1 MNHIQLHVSSATAR
15 CKRFIQFLMFNSKVQ
30 GFTAQIISY
39 THLLISMVRHAI
51 NARVIHMLDTSGTLR
66 ARAHQ
71 GLRASRLRLTR
82 SVALAIGISL
92 SIPMAVADGGSIEAI
107 KPKDF
112 IRMSLDHREASCL
125 IKLYGKESG
134 FNPYAIGNLNG
145 KYHTYGIPQ
154 IKNALIYDKTPIQQV
169 QYGLKYIDHRY
180 HGDTCMAWTHWL
192 RVGWH

>member
-1 MNHIQLHVSSATAR
+1 
-15 CKRFIQFLMFNSKVQ
+15 
-30 GFTAQIISY
+30 
-39 THLLISMVRHAI
+39 
-51 NARVIHMLDTSGTLR
+51 
-66 ARAHQ
+66 
-71 GLRASRLRLTR
+71 
-82 SVALAIGISL
+82 
-92 SIPMAVADGGSIEAI
+92 MAVADGGSIEAI